1 MGVSPRILYVGAR
14 LVGRRCLEA
23 LLAAK
28 ADIVGL
34 LYLDESK
41 AEVTVAHCDFADLI
55 AVHRL
60 PARSFTSLA
69 DPALRDWAAAL
80 SPDVGMVVGVSQLI
94 GPEMLAVPQQG
105 FVGMHPT
112 LLPEGR
118 GRAPIPWALIK
129 GLERTGVSL
138 FWCDPQADTGDLLAQ
153 EALPIHYEDTAA
165 TLGAR
170 ADAVAARLLVDNLPA
185 LAAGKAPRTKQD
197 AARATEWPRRRPE
210 DGRIDWAQTSRQLY
224 NFVRALAHPYPGAF
238 TSCRGRRL
246 FVWSCRESADS
257 RRGAPGEVLDV
268 LPHGVLVAVA
278 EGTVLLTRLQW
289 QDEAEADAA
298 ASGLHPGDRLR
309 DET

>member
-1 MGVSPRILYVGAR
+1 MTGASPRILYVGAR

-23 LLAAK
+23 LLAAN

-41 AEVTVAHCDFADLI
+41 AGVTVAHCDFADLV
-55 AVHRL
+55 ARQRL
-60 PARSFTSLA
+60 NARAFTSLA
-69 DPALRDWAAAL
+69 DPALQDWAAAL

-94 GPEMLAVPQQG
+94 GSELLAVPRQG
-105 FVGMHPT
+105 FIGMHPT

-165 TLGAR
+165 TLGTR
-170 ADAVAARLLVDNLPA
+170 ADAIAARMLVDNLPA
-185 LAAGKAPRTKQD
+185 LAAGNAPRMQQD
-197 AARATEWPRRRPE
+197 DARATEWPRRRPE

-246 FVWSCRESADS
+246 FVWSCRESADL

-278 EGTVLLTRLQW
+278 EGTMLLTRMQW
-289 QDEAEADAA
+289 QDEAEVEAA
-298 ASGLHPGDRLR
+298 ASGLQPGDRFI
-309 DET
+309 